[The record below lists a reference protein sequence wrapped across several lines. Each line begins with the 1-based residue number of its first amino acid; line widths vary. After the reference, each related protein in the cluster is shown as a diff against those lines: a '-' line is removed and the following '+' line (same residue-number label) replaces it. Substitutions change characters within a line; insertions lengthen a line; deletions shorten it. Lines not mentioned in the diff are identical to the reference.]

1 MPGDERD
8 MNGAISL
15 REIRE
20 LFERLGASEQ
30 FYEQEPLLLWPQVA
44 GPQMSKLTQPLRV
57 RQGVLYI
64 EAANHTVAQQL
75 SLLKEIYLKK
85 LNALLSEPRI
95 HDLRFRVGA
104 SPLGAYSPQQDDLR
118 EREGEQLNLLERE
131 QISRWLDELD
141 DPKLKK
147 TFESWIRVSIQRDR
161 ERARRGEKRC
171 KICGIHH
178 DGDGEI
184 CYYCE
189 LEGRVLRS

>member
-15 REIRE
+15 KEIRE

-30 FYEQEPLLLWPQVA
+30 FYEQEPLLLWPQAA

-75 SLLKEIYLKK
+75 SLLKEVYLKK
-85 LNALLSEPRI
+85 LNALLSEPQI
-95 HDLRFRVGA
+95 HDLRFRVGSSFPGVRP
-104 SPLGAYSPQQDDLR
+104 SPHDPP
-118 EREGEQLNLLERE
+118 EGEQLNLLERE

-178 DGDGEI
+178 DGGGEI
-184 CYYCE
+184 CYYCG

>member
-1 MPGDERD
+1 

-15 REIRE
+15 KEIRE

-75 SLLKEIYLKK
+75 SLLKEVYLKK
-85 LNALLSEPRI
+85 LKALLSEPRI
-95 HDLRFRVGA
+95 HDLRFRVG
-104 SPLGAYSPQQDDLR
+104 SSFPGARSSQHDPH
-118 EREGEQLNLLERE
+118 EGEQLNLLERE
-131 QISRWLDELD
+131 QISHWLDELD
-141 DPKLKK
+141 DPKLKEI
-147 TFESWIRVSIQRDR
+147 FESWIKVSIHRDR

-171 KICGIHH
+171 EICGIHH